1 MSEEIKYYKIET
13 SDNKGSSCIVQVQ
26 NDVITDLVET
36 TNRSKADIAKGYS
49 HFSSYPSNLSEFE
62 QSFDDDL
69 SHSSF
74 GSEIEDAPYCKK
86 TELSKKEFEEIKN
99 AHFINDK
106 IRDIHEKR
114 AKLKAENKDPL
125 ESKRAKLLGEVLEYS
140 SKDDEA
146 PALVADSVKER
157 IEPTQEG
164 KRLSREEIQ
173 QEHDKQAS
181 LRFKNLKRYYEE
193 IKQNG

>member
-13 SDNKGSSCIVQVQ
+13 SDNKGPSCIVQVQ

-36 TNRSKADIAKGYS
+36 TNRSKADIAKGYR
-49 HFSSYPSNLSEFE
+49 HFSSYPSNLNEFE

-86 TELSKKEFEEIKN
+86 TTISKKEFEEIKN
-99 AHFINDK
+99 AHFIDDK
-106 IRDIHEKR
+106 IRDIHKKREK
-114 AKLKAENKDPL
+114 LNENQNPL

-146 PALVADSVKER
+146 PALVANSVKER

-193 IKQNG
+193 KKQNG